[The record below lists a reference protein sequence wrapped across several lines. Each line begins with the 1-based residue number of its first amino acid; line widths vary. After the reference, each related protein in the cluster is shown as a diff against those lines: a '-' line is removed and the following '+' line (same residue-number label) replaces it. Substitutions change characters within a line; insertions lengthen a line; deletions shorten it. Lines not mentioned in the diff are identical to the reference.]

1 MKKKHVMI
9 LCSMAQKND
18 EKIFHRITKKEERE
32 LENIIIT
39 VKDKLSRYEKHTNTQ
54 VHAFLCLERTT
65 DKGKG
70 ISFLISIKR
79 KKRKRMSRC
88 FLDRRRE
95 WIGFIYWNF

>member
-1 MKKKHVMI
+1 
-9 LCSMAQKND
+9 LCSMAQKKRRKDFSQNY
-18 EKIFHRITKKEERE
+18 KKRRERE

-79 KKRKRMSRC
+79 KKRRKRMSRC

-95 WIGFIYWNF
+95 WIGFYLLEFLIE

>member
-1 MKKKHVMI
+1 
-9 LCSMAQKND
+9 MAQKKD
-18 EKIFHRITKKEERE
+18 KKIFHRITKKEERE

-79 KKRKRMSRC
+79 KKRRKRMSRC

-95 WIGFIYWNF
+95 WIGFYLLEFLIE